1 MSCTPIH
8 GGKEDGYI
16 ILAAV
21 LTLAILTIICG
32 SALKV
37 STTEMKIATN
47 ELLYERSFYTADAG
61 LRHSTEFLKRQYVDG
76 NRAILSAGG
85 LPNLSFAL
93 QGALDSDEDG
103 VGDLAG
109 SVTLLDG
116 KLDAIGLQIR
126 IWNNDDGGGPTN
138 DTDNLIYVQSEA
150 GGSRGALCRIE
161 MLLEGTISGEA
172 ISDYS
177 AQAGAGPGK
186 NFVSSDV
193 NEITDFT
200 QTNLNAN

>member
-1 MSCTPIH
+1 MSYTTIP
-8 GGKEDGYI
+8 GPKEDGYI

-21 LTLAILTIICG
+21 LTLALLTIICG

-37 STTEMKIATN
+37 STTEMRIATN
-47 ELLYERSFYTADAG
+47 ELLYERAFYTADAG
-61 LRHSTEFLKRQYVDG
+61 LQHSTELLKLQYVAG

-85 LPNLSFAL
+85 PPNLSYAL
-93 QGALDSDEDG
+93 QGAFDSDEDG

-109 SVTLLDG
+109 SVTLLDR
-116 KLDAIGLQIR
+116 KLDAIGLQTR

-138 DTDNLIYVQSEA
+138 DMDNLIYVQSEA

-172 ISDYS
+172 ISDYG
-177 AQAGAGPGK
+177 AQAGAGSGK
-186 NFVSSDV
+186 NFVSSDA
-193 NEITDFT
+193 NEITNFT
-200 QTNLNAN
+200 QTSLNAN